1 MTLSM
6 YRITAVYSGVK
17 EIKYV
22 KACDV
27 VAAIASSGMDLPSI
41 SSVEKVHAE
50 DSVSSND
57 HVS

>member
-6 YRITAVYSGVK
+6 YIITAVYSDIK

-22 KACDV
+22 KAYDV
-27 VAAIASSGMDLPSI
+27 VAAIISSSMDLTAI
-41 SSVEKVHAE
+41 SSVEKVHDK
-50 DSVSSND
+50 DSVSSNG